1 MKKKFSMP
9 TSINSPLPTSLAGE
23 CKKAT
28 KILNAFVDPGEGLD
42 KIIPSSILEKAQGLA
57 IFTVLKA
64 GFLFSGRAGSGLV
77 VARLPDGSWSAPSAI
92 ITGGMGAG
100 GQIGAELTDFV
111 LVLNTKEAV
120 KTFSHFGNITLGGN
134 VSIAAGPVGRNA
146 EASGSAT
153 LKHISAIYSYSKTRG
168 LFAGVSLEG
177 SVIFT
182 RNDANEK
189 LYGERVTAKE
199 LLNGT
204 VAPPREADS
213 LYRALNAKFHTLG
226 STGAMYQ
233 RTIQHEES
241 KGNTYKSTSISAPG
255 TLRIPGV
262 RQVAGGYGAPMIA
275 PPAPQQDQL
284 YKHNTAP
291 SVPYQPHPPPSPIP
305 TYNINNNYSNSAA
318 SNYTNNTT
326 YSKPDYK
333 QAVPP
338 PLYEG
343 QQLSFSRDIKKSVAV
358 PPPPPPPSQ
367 HSKPQRARALYAFTS
382 EQEGDLTFQAGDII
396 TVTEKTESQEDWW
409 TGRLNG
415 QLGSFPANYVE
426 LI

>member
-1 MKKKFSMP
+1 MP

-92 ITGGMGAG
+92 VTGGMGAG

-189 LYGERVTAKE
+189 LYGERVSAKE
-199 LLNGT
+199 LLNDS

-226 STGAMYQ
+226 NTGAMYQ
-233 RTIQHEES
+233 RTIQQEEN
-241 KGNTYKSTSISAPG
+241 KGNVYRNISISAPG

-262 RQVAGGYGAPMIA
+262 RQQVGGYGAPNLA
-275 PPAPQQDQL
+275 PPQTDQL

-291 SVPYQPHPPPSPIP
+291 SAPYQQQQPTSPIP
-305 TYNINNNYSNSAA
+305 TYNNH
-318 SNYTNNTT
+318 NYTNSTT
-326 YSKPDYK
+326 VNKPNYSQP
-333 QAVPP
+333 VPP

-343 QQLSFSRDIKKSVAV
+343 QQISFSRDIKKAVAPPATAPA
-358 PPPPPPPSQ
+358 PPPPAPPSQ
-367 HSKPQRARALYAFTS
+367 SSKPLKARALYAFKS
-382 EQEGDLTFQAGDII
+382 ELEGDLSFQAGDVI
-396 TVTEKTESQEDWW
+396 TVTQKTDSQDDWW

-426 LI
+426 VL